1 MNASV
6 YVYTCTI
13 YMPGSHRGQKMALE
27 SLVMELQMFL
37 SNHVGAGRKT
47 RSFARTIALNC
58 WTTAPGFLT
67 LTYILLD
74 LQKQIPVL
82 AKLFHSH
89 DFESHPMWCLTIC
102 KATFSCKSLCYFSLK
117 KKSRRILTSCPTN
130 VHQSCLSLAGV
141 IIFISHHPSTSI
153 M

>member
-89 DFESHPMWCLTIC
+89 DFESHSMWCLTIC

-117 KKSRRILTSCPTN
+117 KKAGEFWLHAQLTFINPAWALQ
-130 VHQSCLSLAGV
+130 VWLFLSLTILALQ
-141 IIFISHHPSTSI
+141 
-153 M
+153 